1 MARPGSICFNFCD
14 SAKIKS
20 LENCGNWIC
29 PLIIDQ
35 DISMN
40 DTIWLWS
47 LLNSLIVWRHWYV
60 NGTHM
65 AQFRN
70 WGNTHL
76 TLKKLPGITLFIF
89 FQFFFVSLKQTSGW
103 LRCGWSIGELFGVFT
118 FDNFWRLNHKAE
130 NRFCPTCRIPTKFSR
145 NSYFLQTVIG
155 RPALSKNCC
164 IIFPFFTFRKFST
177 GLRNEVWCFVAFLCY
192 FFPKVEGGSWPL
204 PCKVFFY
211 NFNDGW
217 HSFIVSQILD
227 KINQENNCWPSFSFV
242 FVKICRKRI
251 MQNIQLLCTNQKKA
265 SGSFAFA
272 FAYTIGYKLL

>member
-65 AQFRN
+65 AQFRS
-70 WGNTHL
+70 WGN

-89 FQFFFVSLKQTSGW
+89 FQFFFVSLKQTIGW

-145 NSYFLQTVIG
+145 NSFCNLSSEDRPWVKTVALFPHFSSNKARVMEG
-155 RPALSKNCC
+155 KLNQALSK
-164 IIFPFFTFRKFST
+164 
-177 GLRNEVWCFVAFLCY
+177 
-192 FFPKVEGGSWPL
+192 
-204 PCKVFFY
+204 
-211 NFNDGW
+211 
-217 HSFIVSQILD
+217 
-227 KINQENNCWPSFSFV
+227 
-242 FVKICRKRI
+242 
-251 MQNIQLLCTNQKKA
+251 
-265 SGSFAFA
+265 
-272 FAYTIGYKLL
+272 

>member
-1 MARPGSICFNFCD
+1 
-14 SAKIKS
+14 
-20 LENCGNWIC
+20 
-29 PLIIDQ
+29 
-35 DISMN
+35 MN

-89 FQFFFVSLKQTSGW
+89 FQFFFVSLKQTIGW

-164 IIFPFFTFRKFST
+164 IIFPFFTSRKFST

-204 PCKVFFY
+204 PCKVFVY
-211 NFNDGW
+211 NFYDGW
-217 HSFIVSQILD
+217 QSFIVSPILD
-227 KINQENNCWPSFSFV
+227 KIKQQNNCWPSFSFV
-242 FVKICRKRI
+242 FC
-251 MQNIQLLCTNQKKA
+251 QNLQKENGAIYPTSLHRSEEGQWKLCLCLCLYFGIQIIVNCNLTQVTYLI
-265 SGSFAFA
+265 FHM
-272 FAYTIGYKLL
+272 

>member
-1 MARPGSICFNFCD
+1 MHSFTFMGKRHSKKSHFKPKTILMRKSPKKQQHCSGSTWKHLFQFLRFC
-14 SAKIKS
+14 KNQI

-70 WGNTHL
+70 WGNTYL
-76 TLKKLPGITLFIF
+76 TLSLYLFF
-89 FQFFFVSLKQTSGW
+89 FQNFFVSLKQTSGRLW
-103 LRCGWSIGELFGVFT
+103 CGWSIGELFGVFT

-130 NRFCPTCRIPTKFSR
+130 NRFCPTCRIPTKISR

-164 IIFPFFTFRKFST
+164 IIFPFFTSRKFST
-177 GLRNEVWCFVAFLCY
+177 GLRNEVWYFVAFLCY
-192 FFPKVEGGSWPL
+192 FFSKG
-204 PCKVFFY
+204 
-211 NFNDGW
+211 
-217 HSFIVSQILD
+217 
-227 KINQENNCWPSFSFV
+227 
-242 FVKICRKRI
+242 RRR
-251 MQNIQLLCTNQKKA
+251 
-265 SGSFAFA
+265 
-272 FAYTIGYKLL
+272 

>member
-14 SAKIKS
+14 SAKIKC

-70 WGNTHL
+70 WGNTYL
-76 TLKKLPGITLFIF
+76 TLSLYLFSFKIF
-89 FQFFFVSLKQTSGW
+89 LFHLNKQVVG
-103 LRCGWSIGELFGVFT
+103 CGVAGELCGVFT

-164 IIFPFFTFRKFST
+164 IISPFF
-177 GLRNEVWCFVAFLCY
+177 
-192 FFPKVEGGSWPL
+192 P
-204 PCKVFFY
+204 
-211 NFNDGW
+211 
-217 HSFIVSQILD
+217 QI
-227 KINQENNCWPSFSFV
+227 
-242 FVKICRKRI
+242 
-251 MQNIQLLCTNQKKA
+251 
-265 SGSFAFA
+265 
-272 FAYTIGYKLL
+272 KLE